1 MSFCSS
7 RPTRFLS
14 RLSSELP
21 LNEADRSRGDPYTP
35 EVASTVMAVMEEL
48 GFSNPWRLTW
58 QSKVGPKAWQGPQTA
73 SAIEGLAKQGVKD
86 ICLVPIAFTSD
97 HIETLY
103 ELDIEV
109 KEDADKL
116 GVNLTRADSL
126 NDSPIF
132 IKAIAD
138 ITSKHLKDYSAG
150 KVGATSRQLLL
161 RCPGC
166 TNPKC
171 ARTKSWLSK
180 GGREVEI

>member
-1 MSFCSS
+1 
-7 RPTRFLS
+7 
-14 RLSSELP
+14 
-21 LNEADRSRGDPYTP
+21 
-35 EVASTVMAVMEEL
+35 MEEL
-48 GFSNPWRLTW
+48 GFSNPYRLTW

-73 SAIEGLAKQGVKD
+73 KSIEGLAKLGYKD
-86 ICLVPIAFTSD
+86 ICLVPVAFTSD
-97 HIETLY
+97 HIETLF

-138 ITSKHLKDYSAG
+138 IASKHLNDYEKG
-150 KVGATSRQLLL
+150 TVGATSRQLML

-166 TNPKC
+166 TSPRC
-171 ARTKSWLSK
+171 SRTKDWLAR
-180 GGREVEI
+180 GGREAENA